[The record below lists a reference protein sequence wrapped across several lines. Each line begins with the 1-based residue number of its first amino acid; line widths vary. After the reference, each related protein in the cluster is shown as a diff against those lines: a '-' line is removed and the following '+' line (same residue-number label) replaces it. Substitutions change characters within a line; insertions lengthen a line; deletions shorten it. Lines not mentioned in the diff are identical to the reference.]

1 MENNST
7 LKNQVCFQ
15 IYSLSREIINH
26 YRSFLN
32 ELDITYPQYLVFKV
46 LWDNEPQS
54 VNEIG
59 KKLSLDSGTLTPL
72 LKRLEKKEFII
83 RQRKKT
89 DERIV
94 EILLTEK
101 GNQLKDHVSE
111 ISKKV
116 GKSMG
121 LEDEDLLEL
130 KLAVDKVLNRIN
142 KL

>member
-1 MENNST
+1 MEDNT
-7 LKNQVCFQ
+7 KLKNQVCFKV
-15 IYSLSREIINH
+15 YSLSREIINH

-32 ELDITYPQYLVFKV
+32 NLGITYPQYLVFKV
-46 LWDNEPQS
+46 LWENEPQS

-101 GNQLKDHVSE
+101 GNQLKDQVSE
-111 ISKKV
+111 ISKNV

-121 LEDEDLLEL
+121 LEDDDLLEL
-130 KLAVDKVLNRIN
+130 KIAVDNVLDKI
-142 KL
+142 KK